1 MPEVIVIDDFEYLNV
16 SHTVGRG
23 GVNHPD
29 DVIVVQAMLKLITD
43 IHLKGVRVA
52 DRPVPTGALTK
63 DTLRLIKT
71 FQSTQEKLTGFKT
84 FETGSIRKAV
94 GGRAAHGTKRLW
106 TIISLNYALM
116 DAMLVLELEEKYPR
130 VLLSK
135 FFSSLRPVLA
145 KIETPNRIDL

>member
-1 MPEVIVIDDFEYLNV
+1 MPEVLIINDFEFLNV
-16 SHTVGRG
+16 SHTIGRG

-43 IHLKGVRVA
+43 NYLKGVRVS
-52 DRPVPTGALTK
+52 DRPVPTGTLTK

-84 FETGSIRKAV
+84 YESGLIHKAV
-94 GGRAAHGTKRLW
+94 GGRTAHGTKRFW

-116 DAMLVLELEEKYPR
+116 DAMLLLELEETQPR
-130 VLLSK
+130 ILLSK

-145 KIETPNRIDL
+145 KIESPNRIDL